1 MASLYPRSSVLQPG
15 EFSCGIHNASCL
27 GNTQARA
34 PGDKLQS
41 LLHTRQRKPLYDS
54 TSTILACKEMA
65 ASTGVQ
71 VLRVDFSDPQ
81 GGKGAA
87 DRLAASCKRHIRAFI
102 DEGND
107 VCTADELKDALL
119 SHGGLKGVRVVSLD
133 TIIETPDSGQ
143 TITGITKL
151 NNFEFSSTESVT
163 CWRAYCVGRGKII
176 NPGSSSSKYGN

>member
-1 MASLYPRSSVLQPG
+1 
-15 EFSCGIHNASCL
+15 
-27 GNTQARA
+27 
-34 PGDKLQS
+34 
-41 LLHTRQRKPLYDS
+41 
-54 TSTILACKEMA
+54 MA
-65 ASTGVQ
+65 ASTGVK
-71 VLRVDFSDPQ
+71 VVRVDFSDPQ
-81 GGKGAA
+81 GGKGTA